1 MAATYHSII
10 KTVKTQGRFAW
21 DYLENFRIYIALK
34 EGTMNILNIFL
45 GSSKDL
51 MYARKHIGNIIR
63 RLNDQWMEKGVQV
76 KFKLSRRSKL

>member
-34 EGTMNILNIFL
+34 EGTMNILSKHSL
-45 GSSKDL
+45 YGSCPNL
-51 MYARKHIGNIIR
+51 
-63 RLNDQWMEKGVQV
+63 
-76 KFKLSRRSKL
+76 